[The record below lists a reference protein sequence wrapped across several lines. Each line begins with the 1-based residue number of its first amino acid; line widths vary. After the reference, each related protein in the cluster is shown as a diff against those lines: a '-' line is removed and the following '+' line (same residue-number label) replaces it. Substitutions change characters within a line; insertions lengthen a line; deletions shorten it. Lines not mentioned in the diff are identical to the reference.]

1 MKSVKD
7 VIADSLYES
16 DKKFWKKVY
25 DKEEEHWTKKEPS
38 NLTKKVVNKYDKFD
52 RILEVGCAAGIDTFL
67 LATITKDKIIGID
80 ITEEAIELA
89 KKNLKEQP
97 KKIREKVKFEI
108 GDVENLKYKDEKF
121 DFVYSLSVL
130 HTTDIDKSLKEIRRV
145 LNDDGKAV
153 IYVFIGKGK
162 KELDPKKFIA
172 ACKKYFN
179 ISEKPEKVKTK
190 DKEHT
195 AMIVH
200 LEVQ

>member
-7 VIADSLYES
+7 VIADALYES
-16 DKKFWKKVY
+16 DKRFWKKIY
-25 DKEEEHWTKKEPS
+25 NKEEEHWTEKEPS
-38 NLTKKVVNKYDKFD
+38 NLTKKVVNEYDKFD
-52 RILEVGCAAGIDTFL
+52 RILEIGCAAGIDTFL

-89 KKNLKEQP
+89 KKNLKEQS
-97 KKIREKVKFEI
+97 KRIRKKVKFEI
-108 GDVENLKYKDEKF
+108 GDVEHLKYEDDEF

-130 HTTDIDKSLKEIRRV
+130 HTTDINKSLKEIHRV

-162 KELDPKKFIA
+162 KELDPKKFMTV
-172 ACKKYFN
+172 CKKYFN
-179 ISEKPEKVKTK
+179 IDKKPEKVKTK

-195 AMIVH
+195 AMIVY
-200 LEVQ
+200 LEVA